1 VGQAV
6 EPDSSG
12 TGLPQRIGGSPCLDF
27 ANTLEPRVGAD
38 RREYLNGYSDLVRWA
53 RDAAILNGD
62 RERRLLEA
70 AARRATAAGAAVAAA
85 IELREAIYG
94 VFEAVA
100 QRRVPAVADLAVL
113 EQAYAEATR
122 HARIVPEGAGLSWT
136 WREDDEALERVLWP
150 VARSAVE
157 LAVSGRLDRV
167 KQCPVPDGGCGWLF
181 LDTTKNGI
189 RRWCSMQGCGGRAK
203 ARRQY
208 ARRQAAGIP

>member
-1 VGQAV
+1 M
-6 EPDSSG
+6 
-12 TGLPQRIGGSPCLDF
+12 
-27 ANTLEPRVGAD
+27 
-38 RREYLNGYSDLVRWA
+38 
-53 RDAAILNGD
+53 
-62 RERRLLEA
+62 
-70 AARRATAAGAAVAAA
+70 
-85 IELREAIYG
+85 
-94 VFEAVA
+94 
-100 QRRVPAVADLAVL
+100 
-113 EQAYAEATR
+113 
-122 HARIVPEGAGLSWT
+122 SWT